1 VSSETVGS
9 SIEIGSFAEIEAEF
23 LERVARM
30 VWCNVATVDRQGR
43 PRSRVLHPIWDGS
56 IGWIGT
62 FPDSFKARH
71 LTHNPYVSLA
81 YVSDITKPVYADCV
95 ASWEG
100 DLLVKLN
107 VWNLFASTPEP
118 LGYDPTFIFGAHD
131 DPRFGLLKL
140 VPWRIQ
146 LDDIPPGTRRVWRP
160 WS

>member
-9 SIEIGSFAEIEAEF
+9 SIEIGSFTEIEEEF
-23 LERVARM
+23 QERVARM

-43 PRSRVLHPIWDGS
+43 PRSRVLHPIWDGP

-62 FPDSFKARH
+62 FPTSFKARH
-71 LTHNPYVSLA
+71 ITNNPCVSLA

-95 ASWEG
+95 ASWED

-118 LGYDPTFIFGAHD
+118 LGYDPTFVFGAHD

-160 WS
+160 GS